1 MHELTIFDQTYAFNF
16 GLGFVK
22 EINKTASIENNGY
35 KRNVGLQ
42 TKLAELM
49 DGDVIALADILL
61 MGNKGQTPRLTPA
74 CLEKYIDD
82 PETDIDALFTE
93 VLDFLRQTN
102 AAGRTLRNLE
112 KMMDQTAA
120 R

>member
-1 MHELTIFDQTYAFNF
+1 MHELTIFDQTYTFNF

-22 EINKTASIENNGY
+22 EINKTDVIEQNGY

-42 TKLAELM
+42 TRLAELL

-74 CLEKYIDD
+74 ALEKYIDD
-82 PETDIDALFTE
+82 PETDIDALFAE

-102 AAGRTLRNLE
+102 AAGRTLRKLE
-112 KMMDQTAA
+112 RAMETAA
-120 R
+120 Q